1 MDESLRLTPEETKQ
15 LRRALKR
22 VKRNKK
28 LARLVREVSQMR
40 SATSA

>member
-22 VKRNKK
+22 AKRNKK
-28 LARLVREVSQMR
+28 LTRLVREVSQMR